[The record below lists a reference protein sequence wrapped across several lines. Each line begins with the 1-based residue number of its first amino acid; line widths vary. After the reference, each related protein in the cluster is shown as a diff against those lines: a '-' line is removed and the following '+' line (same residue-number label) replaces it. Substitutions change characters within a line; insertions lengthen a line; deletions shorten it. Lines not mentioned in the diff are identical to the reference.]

1 MRLCDC
7 DWVVLCS
14 GVSYVTRNQLGSMM
28 STIIQDRLS
37 RPCVAQKSFVARGS
51 RVVAK
56 AVAPIDTAAMNIKEN
71 VTELIGQTPMVYLN
85 KVTGGSKAKIAAKL
99 EIMEPCSSVKDRIGR
114 NMVEDAEKA
123 GKITPGT
130 TTLVEPTSGAILHGI
145 GMACL
150 CFGVLPRVLRISRTA
165 D

>member
-1 MRLCDC
+1 MASRIVQCGL
-7 DWVVLCS
+7 
-14 GVSYVTRNQLGSMM
+14 NQK
-28 STIIQDRLS
+28 
-37 RPCVAQKSFVARGS
+37 CAAQTAFAPARGS
-51 RVVAK
+51 RAVAR
-56 AVAPIDTAAMNIKEN
+56 AVAPLDTAAMNIKEN
-71 VTELIGQTPMVYLN
+71 VTEFIGQTPMVYLN

-130 TTLVEPTSGAILHGI
+130 TTLVEPTSGAILPCTKRYDGVS
-145 GMACL
+145 ACGL
-150 CFGVLPRVLRISRTA
+150 ASRQVVRTA